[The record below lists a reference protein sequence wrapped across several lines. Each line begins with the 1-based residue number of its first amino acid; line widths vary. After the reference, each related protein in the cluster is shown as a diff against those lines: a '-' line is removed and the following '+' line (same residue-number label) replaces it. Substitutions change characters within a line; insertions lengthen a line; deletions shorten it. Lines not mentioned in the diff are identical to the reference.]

1 MNENQREIISPQ
13 KTYFLSHNWLKV
25 ISQSLIA
32 VIISMPVTLKANGN
46 DGYKIERNDSLCQ
59 YINNQTPSPALPD
72 YGAFSLQL
80 TGYVTNKKRS
90 SVQPGNRQKE
100 FLSVSGS
107 LLQNEKYKA
116 LQKVSV
122 DLLSENSS
130 VDNSSIQPA
139 DLNIVTTY
147 PKTQLADWQKWHIIY
162 KSSTGG
168 QRFYQIRNAFSG
180 QMLGISKAYSSGS
193 GNNSSN
199 NGQELQLVQTRV
211 TAQTADSSLW
221 QILPYPAAKSQDN
234 PDGYIL
240 INKATGLAIGTD
252 HKIIHSE
259 QNKTAPLAF
268 SFVNPGDATS
278 QIAIWKLSPLGATAY
293 RDDAVVGFFERNEK
307 SLGSVA
313 FDQGNTIQL
322 NWGPNKGK
330 VLWITEDAWDGEQL
344 QDNHQFSC
352 KDFFR
357 YRNSVLIQPSASDW
371 NPNHTLNITRNDS
384 RQHMP
389 RQICDLIEGSEF
401 AWPSVGI
408 ELGSKV
414 YLQCAEGDGLGPL
427 KSQSLYELSETGGLE
442 WPVKRLMPGQMTIET
457 RINYSAGMIDG
468 GDGFVYVFG
477 FQGKGYGY
485 SLNLHVARFLKTDPM
500 QWRFWNGRAWA
511 QKPAVGSDASIATG
525 KATVSVAKVNG
536 KYVMMTMDQGFVC
549 DSIRNIYLATA
560 DSPTGPFT
568 PLKKV
573 YTIRE
578 FLYGKFARYYTPV
591 IHPEFDNGRKE
602 LLLTYCLN
610 FSGCGVPDCKDGYLD
625 PYFYR
630 IKGIRIPYSIFGLP

>member
-1 MNENQREIISPQ
+1 
-13 KTYFLSHNWLKV
+13 
-25 ISQSLIA
+25 
-32 VIISMPVTLKANGN
+32 
-46 DGYKIERNDSLCQ
+46 
-59 YINNQTPSPALPD
+59 
-72 YGAFSLQL
+72 
-80 TGYVTNKKRS
+80 
-90 SVQPGNRQKE
+90 
-100 FLSVSGS
+100 
-107 LLQNEKYKA
+107 
-116 LQKVSV
+116 
-122 DLLSENSS
+122 
-130 VDNSSIQPA
+130 
-139 DLNIVTTY
+139 
-147 PKTQLADWQKWHIIY
+147 
-162 KSSTGG
+162 
-168 QRFYQIRNAFSG
+168 
-180 QMLGISKAYSSGS
+180 
-193 GNNSSN
+193 
-199 NGQELQLVQTRV
+199 
-211 TAQTADSSLW
+211 
-221 QILPYPAAKSQDN
+221 
-234 PDGYIL
+234 
-240 INKATGLAIGTD
+240 
-252 HKIIHSE
+252 
-259 QNKTAPLAF
+259 
-268 SFVNPGDATS
+268 
-278 QIAIWKLSPLGATAY
+278 
-293 RDDAVVGFFERNEK
+293 
-307 SLGSVA
+307 VA

-427 KSQSLYELSETGGLE
+427 KSQSLYELSETDGLE
-442 WPVKRLMPGQMTIET
+442 WPVKRLMPGQMTTET

-477 FQGKGYGY
+477 FQGTGYGY

-500 QWRFWNGRAWA
+500 QWRFWNGKAWA
-511 QKPAVGSDASIATG
+511 EKPAIGSDASIATG

-549 DSIRNIYLATA
+549 DSTRNIYLATS

-573 YTIRE
+573 YTIKE
-578 FLYGKFARYYTPV
+578 YLYGKYARYYTPV
-591 IHPEFDNGRKE
+591 IHPEFDNGHME

-630 IKGIRIPYSIFGLP
+630 IKGVRIPYSTFGLQ